1 MQLGFKIIAVILMS
15 SAATSMALADTAC
28 TWPAFLCLRIC
39 LPLPMQSGPACH
51 PWSRAETGLRAQVN
65 VQRRETNEL
74 PIDLSLSAQSFR
86 EDNINTGVEAD
97 KEVSEVS
104 LNIGLDIWNEHA
116 RRKVSQAKLD
126 GSLTDLER
134 IDNQIASEILRS
146 AVDISETLELIS
158 IFETRDNLLVTKVE
172 YYTLREKLGETVSR
186 DLLQARTDQIENQNK
201 LISAR
206 VKLSSLAG
214 KINIGLAQS
223 EKLPRLSPYHS
234 ITSDFACNDEDYL
247 VREARNALKLAESRF
262 LQRKMDLSL
271 QTLGIC
277 KAKPLQD

>member
-1 MQLGFKIIAVILMS
+1 MES
-15 SAATSMALADTAC
+15 SRNRSA
-28 TWPAFLCLRIC
+28 
-39 LPLPMQSGPACH
+39 
-51 PWSRAETGLRAQVN
+51 AQVN
-65 VQRRETNEL
+65 EQRRETNEL
-74 PIDLSLSAQSFR
+74 PIDLSLSAQSFFR
-86 EDNINTGVEAD
+86 EDNTNTGVEAD

-134 IDNQIASEILRS
+134 IDNQITSEILRS

-201 LISAR
+201 IISAK

-223 EKLPRLSPYHS
+223 ES
-234 ITSDFACNDEDYL
+234 FQACRHIIQL
-247 VREARNALKLAESRF
+247 H
-262 LQRKMDLSL
+262 QI
-271 QTLGIC
+271 LGVMMKII
-277 KAKPLQD
+277 